1 MRSMHTDRNSTAS
14 ALTGAAMTWH
24 ARTRAQQ
31 RAIRPAM
38 LDLLLD
44 HGTSCPAGNGAE
56 IVFLP
61 RCTRMELAAQIG
73 SASCD
78 RVAATYAVVSAE
90 GAVITVGHRTRRLP
104 R

>member
-1 MRSMHTDRNSTAS
+1 
-14 ALTGAAMTWH
+14 
-24 ARTRAQQ
+24 
-31 RAIRPAM
+31 M
-38 LDLLLD
+38 LDVLLD

-61 RCTRMELAAQIG
+61 RWTRMELAGRIG

-78 RVAATYAVVSAE
+78 RLADTYAVVSAD